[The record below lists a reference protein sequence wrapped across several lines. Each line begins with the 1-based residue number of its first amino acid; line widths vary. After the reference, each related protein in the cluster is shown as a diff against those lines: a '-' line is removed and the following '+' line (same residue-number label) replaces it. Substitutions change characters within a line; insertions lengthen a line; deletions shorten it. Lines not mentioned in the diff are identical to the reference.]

1 MEKRKLYIIHS
12 EYIQQ
17 GITFNSSNRYTDDQ
31 ELADQIYEESLQAM
45 KADNADLL
53 TNDRYTTR
61 ESRRNGSKYFIC
73 FCESYPMA
81 SNFSV
86 EMKTAE
92 LE

>member
-1 MEKRKLYIIHS
+1 MEKRTFYIIHS
-12 EYIQQ
+12 DYIQQ

-31 ELADQIYEESLQAM
+31 ELAGQRCGESLQAM
-45 KADNADLL
+45 KAGNADLL
-53 TNDRYTTR
+53 TNDRYTTQ
-61 ESRRNGSKYFIC
+61 ESSKDGSKYFIC
-73 FCESYPMA
+73 FCKAHPMA

>member
-1 MEKRKLYIIHS
+1 MEKRTLYIIHS

-73 FCESYPMA
+73 FCESYPMT
-81 SNFSV
+81 SHFSV
-86 EMKTAE
+86 EIKTAE